1 MNKMFDYLS
10 QDWAKEVERKLK
22 LELSPE
28 KMNNVTSSMNNIYD
42 NCKGGQRQYFFVS
55 FKDGMIDEV
64 KTGFGDGPKAE
75 FIINGDYDVFK
86 QISQATLG
94 AQRALM
100 TGQLKLKGNMVKALK
115 LASLVDRINKIIA
128 TVPTNY

>member
-42 NCKGGQRQYFFVS
+42 NCKDGQRQYFFVS

>member
-1 MNKMFDYLS
+1 MEEMFDYLS
-10 QDWAKEVERKLK
+10 PQWAIEVERKLR

-28 KMNNVTSSMNNIYD
+28 KMNHVTSSMNNIYE
-42 NCKGGQRQYFFVS
+42 NCKDGKRQFFYVS
-55 FKDGMIDEV
+55 FKDGSIDEV
-64 KTGFGDGPKAE
+64 ITGFGDGPKAE
-75 FIINGDYDVFK
+75 FIINGEYEVFK

-128 TVPTNY
+128 TIPANY